1 MFVLQLEIP
10 IVTIKHILTYCKA
23 NGIVSI
29 LNPAPASSEL
39 LLSDPVFECVDYLIP
54 NETESQLI
62 TGMTNTASADD
73 MMELLVK
80 SRKHMTVIM
89 TLGGEGAFVGYDE
102 KVYI

>member
-1 MFVLQLEIP
+1 M
-10 IVTIKHILTYCKA
+10 TIKHILAYCKA

-62 TGMTNTASADD
+62 TGMSNTVTPDD
-73 MMELLVK
+73 MMDMLVK
-80 SRKHMTVIM
+80 SRNHMTVIM
-89 TLGGEGAFVGYDE
+89 TLGGEGAFVGYNE
-102 KVYI
+102 KVWI